1 MKWLLLY
8 PLFWKL
14 FWTRILKNP
23 GKSGSARFLR
33 GMKLGNNRG
42 HQDKVDQLDVNHN
55 YHKTRLTTWIEI
67 NQLQSTD
74 VTFWTRWRKATFHE
88 RSKSRWINKKI
99 KIKNFCF
106 LPSAVI
112 KALMLVGPS
121 KVLTQINQTKH
132 KRIKKDPKWSEAN
145 QLAIC
150 KRGRGFERG
159 TTVNKSS

>member
-1 MKWLLLY
+1 MTFALPSILEAILN
-8 PLFWKL
+8 PN
-14 FWTRILKNP
+14 LKNP

-42 HQDKVDQLDVNHN
+42 HQDKVDQLDVNHK
-55 YHKTRLTTWIEI
+55 YHEKRLTTWIEI

-88 RSKSRWINKKI
+88 RSKCRGINKKI
-99 KIKNFCF
+99 KIKNVCF
-106 LPSAVI
+106 LPSAVF

-145 QLAIC
+145 QLAILY
-150 KRGRGFERG
+150 KRGRGFELA